1 MNSEKLANWL
11 QIVANLGI
19 LAGLIMVAVQIN
31 QNTASVKGSAY
42 QAWVAANVELN
53 MSFAGVEAISQ
64 GDLDSAS
71 LTDESQAAFAMW
83 NMSLMQMVQATDY
96 LYRTGTL
103 DKNLRD
109 KEVHRA
115 AGHLEY
121 PGVRQWWDAGG
132 KTQLTPEFVELIE
145 STASNITR
153 WTWEKGKGFV
163 SETGSN

>member
-11 QIVANLGI
+11 QIVGNLGI

-42 QAWVAANVELN
+42 QAWVAANMELN
-53 MSFAGVEAISQ
+53 MSFAGAEAISQ
-64 GDLDSAS
+64 GALDSAN

-115 AGHLEY
+115 ASHLEY
-121 PGVRQWWDAGG
+121 PGVRQWWDTGG

-145 STASNITR
+145 STKSNITR

>member
-11 QIVANLGI
+11 QIVGNLGI

-42 QAWVAANVELN
+42 QAWVAANMELN
-53 MSFAGVEAISQ
+53 MSFAGAEAISQ
-64 GDLDSAS
+64 GDLDSAN
-71 LTDESQAAFAMW
+71 LTEESQAAFAMW

-109 KEVHRA
+109 KEIHRA

-121 PGVRQWWDAGG
+121 PGVREWWDAGG

-153 WTWEKGKGFV
+153 WNWEKGKGFV
-163 SETGSN
+163 SETGSS

>member
-1 MNSEKLANWL
+1 MNSEKMANWL
-11 QIVANLGI
+11 QIFGNLGI
-19 LAGLIMVAVQIN
+19 LVGLIFVVIEVN
-31 QNTASVKGSAY
+31 QNTASIKGAAY
-42 QAWVAANVELN
+42 QAWVAANMELN
-53 MSFAGVEAISQ
+53 MSFAGAEAISQ
-64 GDLDSAS
+64 GDLDSAN
-71 LTDESQAAFAMW
+71 LTEESQAAFAMW
-83 NMSLMQMVQATDY
+83 TMSLMQMVQSTDY

-109 KEVHRA
+109 KEIHRA

-132 KTQLTPEFVELIE
+132 KTQLTPEFVELIK

-163 SETGSN
+163 SETGSS

>member
-11 QIVANLGI
+11 QIVGNLGI

-42 QAWVAANVELN
+42 QAWVAANMELN
-53 MSFAGVEAISQ
+53 MSFAGAEAISQ
-64 GDLDSAS
+64 GALDSAN
-71 LTDESQAAFAMW
+71 LTEESQAAFAMW

-109 KEVHRA
+109 KEIHRA

-145 STASNITR
+145 STTSNITR

-163 SETGSN
+163 SETGSS